1 MKRAAP
7 VAHRLLERVPR
18 VYIGPDAE
26 CALLGQRGVLL
37 GAKRPE
43 WIDVL
48 ALDAQVSGGGW
59 SMLVARRYEAPR
71 QWEAVGLSLPYVEFQ
86 KHRARWLRELV
97 PGDAVITENGILVHL
112 GDVWGSATLTR

>member
-1 MKRAAP
+1 MTRVP
-7 VAHRLLERVPR
+7 PTAHRLLEKVPR

-26 CALLGQRGVLL
+26 RALLGERGVLL

-48 ALDAQVSGGGW
+48 AVDAHTGGVW
-59 SMLVARRYEAPR
+59 NTLVARRYEAPR
-71 QWEAVGLSLPYVEFQ
+71 QWEAVGLSLPFLEFQ

-97 PGDAVITENGILVHL
+97 PGDAVVTENGISVHL
-112 GDVWGSATLTR
+112 GDVWRTAKIAR